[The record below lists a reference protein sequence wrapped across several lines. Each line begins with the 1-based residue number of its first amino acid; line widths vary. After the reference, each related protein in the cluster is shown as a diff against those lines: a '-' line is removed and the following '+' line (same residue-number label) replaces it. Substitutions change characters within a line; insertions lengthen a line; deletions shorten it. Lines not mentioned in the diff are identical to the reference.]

1 MQAYRLIIG
10 VLIGAGVIA
19 GLGWLIFSGIRVG
32 GEGMSQFYVP
42 FIVPLSSGLTFQ
54 PENAGLILSLIVPWL
69 ACGVVVPLACGANN
83 PKKGLKSSILFM
95 ACLIGG
101 GIVVYFFNPPLLDAI
116 VPSAAGMS
124 YIPAVI
130 LAVLEG
136 GGIATAMAIFIT
148 ILREPERD

>member
-1 MQAYRLIIG
+1 MHVYRLILG

-19 GLGWLIFSGIRVG
+19 GLGWLIFSGIRVA

-42 FIVPLSSGLTFQ
+42 FIVPLSSILTFQ
-54 PENAGLILSLIVPWL
+54 PENAALIFSLIVPWL
-69 ACGVVVPLACGANN
+69 ACGVIVVFACGADR
-83 PKKGLKSSILFM
+83 PKEGLKASILFM

-101 GIVVYFFNPPLLDAI
+101 GIVVYFINPSLLDSI

-136 GGIATAMAIFIT
+136 GGLATAMAIFIT
-148 ILREPERD
+148 ILREPQRS